1 MRKCNSRF
9 DGEYKKY
16 VPLEHRTAVFMFEQ
30 RQAGPV
36 YIQPAKMFVGAE
48 VPNPAKTQKL
58 PASRSGVFSAAHPV
72 GRLSFAAVA
81 ALVFRFFCTEEHLN
95 VVPMHEQLA
104 VLGRGQRDTRH
115 RPRAFPRRAY
125 QIRR

>member
-36 YIQPAKMFVGAE
+36 YIQPAKMFVGAAA
-48 VPNPAKTQKL
+48 PNPIKL
-58 PASRSGVFSAAHPV
+58 KNS
-72 GRLSFAAVA
+72 
-81 ALVFRFFCTEEHLN
+81 
-95 VVPMHEQLA
+95 
-104 VLGRGQRDTRH
+104 
-115 RPRAFPRRAY
+115 RPRGREFFQRRALAGAY
-125 QIRR
+125 LSPRSRRWFSDFSSPMSISTLCRCTNNSRCSSRIARYSA

>member
-48 VPNPAKTQKL
+48 VPNPAKLKN
-58 PASRSGVFSAAHPV
+58 SRPLG
-72 GRLSFAAVA
+72 
-81 ALVFRFFCTEEHLN
+81 
-95 VVPMHEQLA
+95 Q
-104 VLGRGQRDTRH
+104 VL
-115 RPRAFPRRAY
+115 
-125 QIRR
+125 IRK